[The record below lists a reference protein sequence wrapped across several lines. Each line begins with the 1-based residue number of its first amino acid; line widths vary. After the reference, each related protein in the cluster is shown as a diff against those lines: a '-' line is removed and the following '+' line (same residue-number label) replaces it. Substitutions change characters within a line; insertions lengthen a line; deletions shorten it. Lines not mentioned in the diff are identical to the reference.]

1 MSLFKQLF
9 IAICVLMLASFAGS
23 MLIGVESSREQQVA
37 QLRTHAQDTA
47 TALGLSLAPHINNDL
62 TMVELMVSSV
72 FDSGYF
78 ESIRVL
84 APDSDEV
91 LIERSGTPVSGE
103 APQWFARLVDLE
115 PARGDAIVSDG
126 WQRAA
131 RVEVVSHPLFAV
143 GKLWKSAL
151 GNLIWQ
157 ALVSL
162 VCIVLG
168 GLLLRRRLRPLDYM
182 VEQSQAIARRE
193 FLTQSELPST
203 PEFRRVV
210 LAMNQM
216 VDKLR
221 SLFAEEAARSERL
234 RDEAYRDR
242 LTGLANRRYF
252 DLQLHACLAGEE
264 RASSGFLLQLE
275 VNDLLGLNQ
284 RLGEQRTDQ
293 LLRSIAEQLQQLNED
308 RLLVARHRGGR
319 FLLLGAGLQRAEAER
334 LAQRIDQALSSLQQ
348 TGVCDCLPVAHI
360 GLVAFAAGDE
370 AADLQHALDQALTQ
384 AETQAACH
392 WAIHQ
397 LVVAPPVE
405 DPSQYWYAL
414 LDRTLD
420 EARLQLYFQ
429 PVVDARE
436 PGRILH
442 HKVLAR
448 LQDERGKVLAAGHFL
463 PWLDRFG
470 WTTRLDLAM
479 LEQTLL
485 QLRTSDQ
492 RLALSLSHQLL
503 HEPQALA
510 ALYRLLE
517 ENRELASR
525 LTLELD
531 ENQLPAPA
539 DLESLTR
546 NLRRFGC
553 GLGLQHFGGRFSMIG
568 NLAKLGLSYLKIDG
582 SYIRAIDRESDKRLF
597 IDAMQ
602 RAANSIDLPL
612 LAERVETKG
621 EWQVLREMGVAGVQ
635 GHLFGEPGPELHDS
649 CRDDRH
655 TLTE

>member
-9 IAICVLMLASFAGS
+9 IAICILMLASFSGS
-23 MLIGVESSREQQVA
+23 LLIGVESSREQQVA
-37 QLRTHAQDTA
+37 QLRSHAQDAA

-91 LIERSGTPVSGE
+91 LVERSGVPVSDE
-103 APQWFARLVDLE
+103 APQWFSRLVDLE
-115 PARGDAIVSDG
+115 SARGDAIVSDG

-131 RVEVVSHPLFAV
+131 RVEVVSHPLFAI
-143 GKLWKSAL
+143 GKLWKSAQ
-151 GNLIWQ
+151 GNLLWQ

-162 VCIVLG
+162 ACIVLG
-168 GLLLRRRLRPLDYM
+168 GLLLKRRLHPLDHM

-193 FLTQSELPST
+193 FFTQSELPST

-210 LAMNQM
+210 QAMNQM

-234 RDEAYRDR
+234 RDEAYQDR
-242 LTGLANRRYF
+242 LTGLANQRYF

-293 LLRSIAEQLQQLNED
+293 LLKSIAEQLQQLSEG
-308 RLLVARHRGGR
+308 RFLVARPRGGK
-319 FLLLGAGLQRAEAER
+319 FLLLAAGLQRAEAEQ

-348 TGVCDCLPVAHI
+348 TGACDCLPVAHI

-370 AADLQHALDQALTQ
+370 AAGLQHALDLALIQAT
-384 AETQAACH
+384 TQAACP
-392 WAIHQ
+392 WAIHEQ
-397 LVVAPPVE
+397 AEMPPAE

-414 LDRTLD
+414 LDRTLRED
-420 EARLQLYFQ
+420 QLQIYFQ

-436 PGRILH
+436 PDRILH
-442 HKVLAR
+442 HKILAR
-448 LQDERGKVLAAGHFL
+448 LHDEQGQVLAAGRFL
-463 PWLDRFG
+463 PWLERFG
-470 WTTRLDLAM
+470 WFTRLDLAM
-479 LEQTLL
+479 LERTLQ
-485 QLRTSDQ
+485 QLRGNDQ
-492 RLALSLSHQLL
+492 RLALSLSPHLL
-503 HEPQALA
+503 HEPQALER
-510 ALYRLLE
+510 LYRLLE
-517 ENRELASR
+517 DNRELSSR

-531 ENQLPAPA
+531 ENQVPDPAA
-539 DLESLTR
+539 LEALTR
-546 NLRRFGC
+546 NLRRLGC

-568 NLAKLGLSYLKIDG
+568 NLARLGLSYLKIDG

-602 RAANSIDLPL
+602 RAAHSIDLPL
-612 LAERVETKG
+612 LAERVETEG
-621 EWQVLREMGVAGVQ
+621 EWQVLRDMGIAGVQ
-635 GHLFGEPGPELHDS
+635 GHLFGEPAPELRGS
-649 CRDDRH
+649 CRDARGGVP
-655 TLTE
+655 E